1 MFRNP
6 FKNNDMFFA
15 DSLREIYDLID
26 DISDELDALIID
38 VEEVKEVLRK

>member
-6 FKNNDMFFA
+6 FKNNDMLFA
-15 DSLREIYDLID
+15 NSLREIYDLID